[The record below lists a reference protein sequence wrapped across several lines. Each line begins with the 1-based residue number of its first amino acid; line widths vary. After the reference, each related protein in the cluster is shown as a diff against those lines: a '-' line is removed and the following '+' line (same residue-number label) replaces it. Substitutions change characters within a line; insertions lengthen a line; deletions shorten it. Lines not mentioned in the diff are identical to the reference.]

1 LIRAGNYP
9 AFNPPWPKMRPK
21 IAVFGVLLQPVI
33 VTLTKVYMIT
43 KEAVLE
49 ALSQVQEPDLGK
61 DLVTLNM
68 IHDIA
73 IDGKNVSFTVMLTT
87 PACPLKDMIEKA
99 CVNAIRLLVD
109 KEAVVKVHMASNVNS
124 NRKDNK
130 AVLPGVKNIIVVASG
145 KGGVGK
151 STVAVNLAIGLAKEG
166 ASVGL
171 LDADI
176 HGPSIPI
183 MLGMRD
189 ERPKMIDVGDK
200 GKIVPIE
207 RYGIKAMSIGLL
219 IDEKQ
224 AVIWRGP
231 QASSALKQFIT
242 DVYWQELDY
251 LVIDLPPGT
260 GDIHL
265 TLVQTVPVTGAVIV
279 STPQQVAAA
288 DARKAIMMFK
298 QPQINVPILGIV
310 ENMAYFTPQELPE
323 NKYYI
328 FGKGGARNMAE
339 QFDLPFL
346 GEIPLV
352 QGIREGGD
360 KGVPAV
366 VGDEPVAKNAFVALA
381 QRVAQNIAIR
391 NANLEPTKVVQMAN

>member
-1 LIRAGNYP
+1 
-9 AFNPPWPKMRPK
+9 
-21 IAVFGVLLQPVI
+21 
-33 VTLTKVYMIT
+33 MIT
-43 KEAVLE
+43 KEAVIE

-68 IHDIA
+68 ISDIV
-73 IDGKNVSFTVMLTT
+73 IDGKNVGFTVMLTT

-130 AVLPGVKNIIVVASG
+130 TILPGVKNIIVVASG

-151 STVAVNLAIGLAKEG
+151 STVAVNLALGLAQEG

-176 HGPSIPI
+176 HGPSVPM
-183 MLGMRD
+183 MLGVRD
-189 ERPKMIDVGDK
+189 ERPKMTEINGK
-200 GKIVPIE
+200 GMIVPLE
-207 RYGIKAMSIGLL
+207 RYGIKAMSIGML

-231 QASSALKQFIT
+231 QASAALKQFIS

-260 GDIHL
+260 GDVHL
-265 TLVQTVPVTGAVIV
+265 TLVQTVPVTGAIIV
-279 STPQQVAAA
+279 STPQAVAAA

-310 ENMAYFTPQELPE
+310 ENMAYFTPLELPDH
-323 NKYYI
+323 KYYI
-328 FGKGGARNMAE
+328 FGQGGARKMAE

-346 GEIPLV
+346 GEIPIV

-360 KGVPAV
+360 NGIPAV
-366 VGDEPVAKNAFVALA
+366 IDNEPVARDAFITLA
-381 QRVAQNIAIR
+381 KKVAQNIAIR
-391 NANLEPTKVVQMAN
+391 NANLEPTKIVQMAG